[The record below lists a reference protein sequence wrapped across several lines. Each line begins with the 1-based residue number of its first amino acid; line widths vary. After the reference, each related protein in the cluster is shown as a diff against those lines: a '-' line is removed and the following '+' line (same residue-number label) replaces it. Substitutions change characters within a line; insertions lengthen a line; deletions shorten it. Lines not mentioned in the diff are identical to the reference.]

1 MWTETKGEKRKL
13 ALSKVEGTKGEKKDL
28 SPFREGRRSGE
39 SSGEWLPPSPSSG
52 GILLISP
59 FCKPNVGGAEA
70 HLDKLSRYLDRRGH
84 RVWIATY
91 QPLVTPVK
99 APSYEREGN
108 IETFRISWFG
118 RGWFNRLERLPFIF
132 NFLYLFP
139 GLFVN
144 SLAVA
149 LRRRRDIRVVHA
161 HGLVA
166 ASIAKILAPLFAF
179 RAVASTHAI
188 YGFGGRALLAKIV
201 RWLFASFDYILAVG
215 EPSRQELIQL
225 GLPADRIEV
234 HPNWVDLRFF
244 RPHGREECR
253 RKLDIQGEFVLLF
266 IGRLIEIKG
275 VRQLLQAARDAPP
288 QITFYF
294 IGDGPLSAEVE
305 EASRQFPNI
314 FFVGKIPS
322 EEAHK
327 IPYYYSAADLAVFPS
342 QYDEGFATVLLE
354 SIACGTPVISC
365 NRGVVPHFLT
375 PGVSDLIDPTVE
387 NIRERILYYFQNR
400 RPLKEKQSACRAFA
414 EERFSEERARVI
426 ERSYGLS
433 E

>member
-1 MWTETKGEKRKL
+1 MWTDR
-13 ALSKVEGTKGEKKDL
+13 
-28 SPFREGRRSGE
+28 
-39 SSGEWLPPSPSSG
+39 LPPSSG

-70 HLDKLSRYLDRRGH
+70 HLDKLSRYLERRGH

-99 APSYEREGN
+99 APSYEREGA

-139 GLFVN
+139 GLFVQ
-144 SLAVA
+144 SLVVA

-166 ASIAKILAPLFAF
+166 ASIAKVLSRLFAF

-188 YGFGGRALLAKIV
+188 YRFGGRALLAKIV

-253 RKLDIQGEFVLLF
+253 RKLNLQGEFVILF
-266 IGRLIEIKG
+266 IGRLIELKG
-275 VRQLLQAARDAPP
+275 VRQLLKAAQRIDNSMRQTPP

-294 IGDGPLSAEVE
+294 IGDGPLSSEVE
-305 EASRQFPNI
+305 EAARRSSNI

-322 EEAHK
+322 EEACK
-327 IPYYYSAADLAVFPS
+327 IPYYYGAADLAVFPS

-375 PGVSDLIDPTVE
+375 PEVSDLIDPTVE
-387 NIRERILYYFQNR
+387 NIREKILYYFQNR
-400 RPLKEKQSACRAFA
+400 ELLKEKQRACRAFA